1 MKQKAKRSAMNNGI
15 TLIALIVT
23 IIVLLILAGVT
34 INMAVNQNGIFKRAQ
49 NATTA
54 YKLAEASES
63 QGLQNATDEM
73 DKYAKQ
79 YGLNQ
84 EENSGEIYSKLYDT
98 DGDENGDLIVLANDN
113 KDYYE
118 DATSITMVKDVGNI
132 NTLEN
137 FNTFNIK
144 NINNKD
150 KYLPILKNSGETNG
164 INTDY
169 ICKVRIQNKIYPT
182 SCRGMFAGLSSIETI
197 EGMKNINTKNVTDIS
212 CMFEKCSKLATIDL
226 SNFNTSN
233 VTDMS
238 SMFELCD
245 KLENIYVSIKWNVEN
260 VTSSEKMFKYCE
272 SLPNY
277 NSSSLDKSKA
287 NTSSTGYLTLKS

>member
-1 MKQKAKRSAMNNGI
+1 MLMIWMVCLSGCGNLT
-15 TLIALIVT
+15 TL
-23 IIVLLILAGVT
+23 
-34 INMAVNQNGIFKRAQ
+34 
-49 NATTA
+49 
-54 YKLAEASES
+54 
-63 QGLQNATDEM
+63 
-73 DKYAKQ
+73 
-79 YGLNQ
+79 
-84 EENSGEIYSKLYDT
+84 
-98 DGDENGDLIVLANDN
+98 
-113 KDYYE
+113 
-118 DATSITMVKDVGNI
+118 DVS
-132 NTLEN
+132 N
-137 FNTFNIK
+137 FNT
-144 NINNKD
+144 
-150 KYLPILKNSGETNG
+150 S
-164 INTDY
+164 
-169 ICKVRIQNKIYPT
+169 
-182 SCRGMFAGLSSIETI
+182 
-197 EGMKNINTKNVTDIS
+197 NVTDIS